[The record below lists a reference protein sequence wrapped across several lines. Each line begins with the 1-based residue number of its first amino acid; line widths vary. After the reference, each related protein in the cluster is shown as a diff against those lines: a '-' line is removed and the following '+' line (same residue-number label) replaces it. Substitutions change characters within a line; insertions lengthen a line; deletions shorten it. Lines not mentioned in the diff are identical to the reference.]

1 MTKWQEFP
9 IRPQGRPWVGINT
22 RGGKLDDGSGQM
34 TDSSINCIIN
44 QVDKLAKRKGLIR
57 GIDERFAGAVCGLHK
72 YTDECGR
79 EWLLVAD
86 QAGISIRQPFSIPS
100 FKASDAYPSD
110 SFQADGP
117 VDPNRWNNRTTY
129 QQLNGSLVLAN
140 FVLVG
145 EDLTW
150 FKLATNFS
158 YQLETNFVYEATSR
172 TVAII
177 KMSLTTPAR
186 IEGRVSTDE
195 GFQLIWIDVAGV
207 ETILGS
213 VAPLAL
219 PPASG
224 NVKLSYTRDTV
235 NNDFVATMD
244 VELEG
249 VAAFRI
255 QNLSLLN
262 AVNDAGFGQATGLRL
277 ERSSLGVTPE
287 IIDVQGR
294 PI

>member
-22 RGGKLDDGSGQM
+22 RSGKLDDGSGQM
-34 TDSSINCIIN
+34 TDSSINAVIN
-44 QVDKLAKRKGLIR
+44 QADQLAKRKGLIR

-100 FKASDAYPSD
+100 FRASDAYPSD

-129 QQLNGSLVLAN
+129 VQVDGSLVLVPG
-140 FVLVG
+140 VLVG
-145 EDLTW
+145 DDLTW

-158 YQLETNFVYEATSR
+158 YQLEWNFVYEPTSR
-172 TVAII
+172 TVGII
-177 KMSLTTPAR
+177 KMSLSTPAR
-186 IEGRVSTDE
+186 LEGRVSTDD
-195 GFQLIWIDVAGV
+195 GFQIVWIDVAGV
-207 ETILGS
+207 ETVLGF
-213 VAPLAL
+213 VAPIAL
-219 PPASG
+219 PPTGG

-235 NNDFVATMD
+235 GNNYVVTMD
-244 VELEG
+244 VELTD

-255 QNLSLLN
+255 QNLVTLN

-277 ERSSLGVTPE
+277 ERDSLGDTPE
-287 IIDVQGR
+287 ILDVQGR

>member
-1 MTKWQEFP
+1 VTKWQEFP

-22 RGGKLDDGSGQM
+22 RQGKLDDGSGQM
-34 TDSSINCIIN
+34 VDSSINCIIN
-44 QVDKLAKRKGLIR
+44 NSDKLEKRKGLIR

-86 QAGISIRQPFSIPS
+86 QAGFSIRQPFSIPS
-100 FKASDAYPSD
+100 FRASDAYPSD

-129 QQLNGSLVLAN
+129 TQLDGSLQLVPGM
-140 FVLVG
+140 LVG
-145 EDLTW
+145 DDLLW
-150 FKLATNFS
+150 FKLASNFS
-158 YQLETNFVYEATSR
+158 YQLEWNFVYEATSR

-177 KMSLTTPAR
+177 KASLTTPAR
-186 IEGRVSTDE
+186 LEGRISTDD
-195 GFQLIWIDVAGV
+195 GFQLVWIDVAGV
-207 ETILGS
+207 ETVLGF
-213 VAPLAL
+213 VDPLAL

-224 NVKLSYTRDTV
+224 NAVLSYTRDTV
-235 NNDFVATMD
+235 NNNYVATLD
-244 VELEG
+244 VELLDL
-249 VAAFRI
+249 AAFRI
-255 QNLSLLN
+255 QNLGTLN
-262 AVNDAGFGQATGLRL
+262 AVNDQGFGQATGVRL

-287 IIDVQGR
+287 ILDVQGR

>member
-22 RGGKLDDGSGQM
+22 RQGKLDDGSGQM
-34 TDSSINCIIN
+34 TDSSINTIIN
-44 QVDKLAKRKGLIR
+44 KSDRLEKRKGLIR

-79 EWLLVAD
+79 EFLLVAD

-117 VDPNRWNNRTTY
+117 TDPNRWNNRTNY
-129 QQLNGSLVLAN
+129 IQSGGSLVLASG
-140 FVLVG
+140 VLIG
-145 EDLTW
+145 DDLTW

-186 IEGRVSTDE
+186 LEARVSTDE
-195 GFQLIWIDVAGV
+195 GFQLVWIDVAGV
-207 ETILGS
+207 ETILGF
-213 VAPLAL
+213 VDPLAL

-244 VELEG
+244 VELLDL
-249 VAAFRI
+249 AAFRI
-255 QNLSLLN
+255 QNISLLN

-287 IIDVQGR
+287 ILDVQGR